1 MLKVPILFLST
12 RVMLVFFSISYRGL
26 QVENQ
31 KVLKFMG
38 TDEPI
43 IQAVSSEPA
52 SGRKD
57 QPGVIYEM
65 LVQKGYLDEQKLNY
79 AKRVHLKLSGD
90 MTLTQVLQE
99 LKYITPEQLQDAL
112 SEGRIDVKIG
122 ALLVELGL
130 ITKRDLDMAIGLQ
143 KESAVKKTIGEV
155 LIEGGLIEERSLLE
169 VLSYQLGLPYYDLEI
184 SRLDAHLLRKVPPNW
199 YSLHQFLPVSR
210 ADGKVTVAFV
220 DPLNRESLDAA
231 EKAFGKI
238 RQVICSKSDFR
249 EILGSIEREAALAR
263 MNQPDEKSAVGVVNG
278 LFQEAIKSNASDIHI
293 EPMKDRIRVRF
304 RLDGVMVHH
313 RDLPLQMGPP
323 ITSRLKTMSK
333 ADIAERK
340 RHQGGRIEFED
351 ARTGTSLDVRV
362 SFFVTVWGE
371 KVVLRL
377 LGRRGLL
384 LSLNETGMYPKMLER
399 FKIDALDI
407 PSGVILITGPTG
419 SGKTTTLYSS
429 INYLENVN
437 TSIITVEDPV
447 ELVIEGIA
455 QCSVDPQINLTFEES
470 LKHVV
475 RQDPD
480 VIAVGEI
487 RDRFSAETCIQ
498 ASLTGHKVLSTFH
511 SEDSIGGLIRLLN
524 MNIEAILIS
533 STVICVIA
541 QRLLRKICPNCAEN
555 YTPQPVDLRRL
566 GYSVTDVKGASFKA
580 GRGCSECRST
590 GYNGRVGVFELLVLN
605 EPVKDAVLNKKTS
618 YDIRRISTETSG
630 LITLVED
637 GIMKAANGVTTIQE
651 IFRSLPRVG
660 KPRPVSELRRLLG
673 TEQ

>member
-1 MLKVPILFLST
+1 
-12 RVMLVFFSISYRGL
+12 
-26 QVENQ
+26 
-31 KVLKFMG
+31 MG
-38 TDEPI
+38 TD
-43 IQAVSSEPA
+43 QALIKEGSSEPV

-57 QPGVIYEM
+57 QSGVIYEM
-65 LVQKGYLDEQKLNY
+65 LIQKGYLDEQKLTY
-79 AKRVHLKLSGD
+79 AKRVHSKLSGD
-90 MTLTQVLQE
+90 KTLTQVLQE
-99 LKYITPEQLQDAL
+99 LKYITTEQIQDAL
-112 SEGRIDVKIG
+112 SEGKINVKIG

-130 ITKRDLDMAIGLQ
+130 ITNRDLDMAISLQ
-143 KESAVKKTIGEV
+143 KESAVNKTIGEV
-155 LIEGGLIEERSLLE
+155 LIDGGLIEERSLLE
-169 VLSYQLGLPYYDLEI
+169 VLSYQLGLPYYELEI

-199 YSLHQFLPVSR
+199 YSLHQFLPISR

-231 EKAFGKI
+231 EKSFGKV
-238 RQVICSKSDFR
+238 RQVLCSKSDFR
-249 EILGSIEREAALAR
+249 DIVGSIEREAALAK
-263 MNQPDEKSAVGVVNG
+263 MNLPDEQSVVGVVNS
-278 LFQEAIKSNASDIHI
+278 LIQEAIKSNASDIHI

-323 ITSRLKTMSK
+323 ITSRLKIMSK
-333 ADIAERK
+333 ADIAERR

-351 ARTGTSLDVRV
+351 ARTGSLDIRV

-371 KVVLRL
+371 KVVMRL

-399 FKIDALDI
+399 FKFDALDI

-455 QCSVDPQINLTFEES
+455 QCSIDPKINLTFEES

-480 VIAVGEI
+480 IIVVGEI

-511 SEDSIGGLIRLLN
+511 TEDSIGGLIRLLN
-524 MNIEAILIS
+524 MNIEAFLIS
-533 STVICVIA
+533 STVICVVA
-541 QRLLRKICPNCAEN
+541 QRLLRKICPNCAES

-566 GYSVTDVKGASFKA
+566 GYTVNDAKGASFKA

-590 GYNGRVGVFELLVLN
+590 GYKGRVGVYELLVLN
-605 EPVKDAVLNKKTS
+605 EPVKDAILNKKTS

-630 LITLVED
+630 LITLAED

-660 KPRPVSELRRLLG
+660 KPRPVLELRRLLG

>member
-1 MLKVPILFLST
+1 MF
-12 RVMLVFFSISYRGL
+12 VFSSISYRGL

-31 KVLKFMG
+31 RVLKFMG
-38 TDEPI
+38 TEQSI
-43 IQAVSSEPA
+43 IQAGSSEPV

-57 QPGVIYEM
+57 QSGVIYEM
-65 LVQKGYLDEQKLNY
+65 LIQKGYLDEQKLNY
-79 AKRVHLKLSGD
+79 AKRVHSKLSGD

-99 LKYITPEQLQDAL
+99 LKYITADQLQDAL
-112 SEGRIDVKIG
+112 SEGKINVKIG

-130 ITKRDLDMAIGLQ
+130 ITNRDLDMAIGLQ

-155 LIEGGLIEERSLLE
+155 LVEGGLIEERSLLE
-169 VLSYQLGLPYYDLEI
+169 VLSYQLGLPYYELEI
-184 SRLDAHLLRKVPPNW
+184 SRMDAHLLRKVPPNW

-220 DPLNRESLDAA
+220 DPLNRESLDTA
-231 EKAFGKI
+231 EKVFGKV
-238 RQVICSKSDFR
+238 RQVLCSKSDLR
-249 EILGSIEREAALAR
+249 KIVGSIERESALAKID
-263 MNQPDEKSAVGVVNG
+263 QPDEKSVVGVVNG
-278 LFQEAIKSNASDIHI
+278 IFQEAIKSNASDIHI

-323 ITSRLKTMSK
+323 ITSRLKIMSK
-333 ADIAERK
+333 ADIAERR

-351 ARTGTSLDVRV
+351 ARTGTSLDIRV

-371 KVVLRL
+371 KVVVRL

-384 LSLNETGMYPKMLER
+384 LNLNETGMYPKMLER
-399 FKIDALDI
+399 FKFDALDI

-455 QCSVDPQINLTFEES
+455 QCSIDPKINLTFEES

-480 VIAVGEI
+480 IIVVGEI

-511 SEDSIGGLIRLLN
+511 TEDSIGGLIRLSN
-524 MNIEAILIS
+524 MNIEAFLIS
-533 STVICVIA
+533 STVICVVA

-566 GYSVTDVKGASFKA
+566 GYTANDAKGASFKA

-590 GYNGRVGVFELLVLN
+590 GYKGRVGVYELLVLN

-618 YDIRRISTETSG
+618 YDIRRISTATSG
-630 LITLVED
+630 LITLAED
-637 GIMKAANGVTTIQE
+637 GIMKAASGVTTIQE

-660 KPRPVSELRRLLG
+660 KPRPVFELRRLLG
-673 TEQ
+673 TE